1 MTGRK
6 DTNMTPVLFINCS
19 RWAFVDWIIGGLKLY
34 ETRTKNTLKKFLDTY
49 LGQRIL
55 IAETG
60 KDDPLVR
67 CSAVIDEVV
76 AVYDQ
81 STWEDYLQFTW
92 VPVDS
97 DYDWKPDTK
106 VKHLY
111 HLKDVRPI
119 AKPFRLPKSAHR
131 HGRIWAEYVWGSAL

>member
-1 MTGRK
+1 MPLLLRHTRRTSSHVKPSG
-6 DTNMTPVLFINCS
+6 NAESGNSNTPL
-19 RWAFVDWIIGGLKLY
+19 
-34 ETRTKNTLKKFLDTY
+34 
-49 LGQRIL
+49 
-55 IAETG
+55 AETG

-81 STWEDYLQFTW
+81 ATWEDYLQFTW
-92 VPVDS
+92 VPVGS

-111 HLKDVRPI
+111 HLSDVRPVT
-119 AKPFRLPKSAHR
+119 KPFRLPKSARR
-131 HGRIWAEYVWGSAL
+131 HGRIWAEYEWGSAL